1 MLSILLSCS
10 VSGAAALTATQ
21 QPPFA
26 PAVVGRRP
34 FVAAATVLPLAY
46 AATGAYAACLPSDAS
61 VECIGVY
68 KERSTDVTRED
79 AKAAG
84 IRWVEQPSFTSCAK
98 AANYLRDARPQIAKW
113 RSSADFTSVG
123 QDLLRVRPRVQAAA
137 ALLAA
142 NVDPASATLLNRA
155 AESALYSMD
164 AADVALGFAIR
175 ETNTRYV
182 ITRAAAAADALDTA
196 DADYCELVRFVD
208 ALYPPA
214 EKSNKAKRKR

>member
-1 MLSILLSCS
+1 MLLSLLPC
-10 VSGAAALTATQ
+10 AAALSVTSDRPATI
-21 QPPFA
+21 A
-26 PAVVGRRP
+26 RRA
-34 FVAAATVLPLAY
+34 FVAATTTVPLSSI
-46 AATGAYAACLPSDAS
+46 AACLPSDAA

-68 KERSTDVTRED
+68 KERSPDVTRED

-84 IRWVEQPSFTSCAK
+84 NARVK
-98 AANYLRDARPQIAKW
+98 AEEYGAAVAAGAFREAASLQDARPQSAKW

-123 QDLLRVRPRVQAAA
+123 HDLLRVRPRVQAAT

-208 ALYPPA
+208 ALYPETKP
-214 EKSNKAKRKR
+214 KKKR